1 MTFELERTASAS
13 RARAGRLTTRHGSI
27 ATPVFMPV
35 GTRGTVRTQTFAQ
48 LEQLGASMLLANTYH
63 LLLRPGAEVLET
75 FGGLHRWS
83 GWSGSFLTDSGGFQ
97 VFSLAGGGGTTEEGA
112 VLRNPGD
119 GTTHLLTPEGSIAMQ
134 RSIGS
139 DVMMVLDQCIPSTSP
154 LAHARAAMERTHRWA
169 KRSLDARDQSGSSPR
184 QALFAIVQGACVPEL
199 RRESAAALTAI
210 DGFDGFAIGGLAVG
224 EERAQRQDIT
234 ELTAQLLP
242 ADRPRYLMGV
252 GTPLDVIE
260 GIHRGVDMFDCILP
274 TAWAQHGKAF
284 TSHGTIDLRRGV
296 HRMAEQR
303 LDAACDCEACT
314 RVSRSYLHHLIKC
327 AEPLGWQLLATH
339 NIAFYLRLVR
349 EARAHIAA
357 DTWPAFYAE
366 RRQSL
371 ALADPDNP
379 PGRKPKVYA
388 GKPMTRGAFT
398 VHVGETGIAS
408 IQHVASGEVFHSVN
422 HPDREAEEIYVAQ
435 SEGIRRAGRGA
446 PLVVWDIG
454 LGAAHNAMALVR
466 ALDACPGHGEV
477 ELVSFET
484 DLDALHLALAHGKH
498 FSHLRHPAPNILA
511 VRGVFERPGLRWRL
525 VPGDFRETFAAEP
538 APDVIFFDPFS
549 QKVATG
555 PWSPSAFRALYAH
568 LTRPTELFTF
578 SSSTAVRAAML
589 GAGFFVARGVPS
601 GPKEETTIA
610 LAHMEPEARNAY
622 ALLDREWLERR
633 AHTID
638 RAIEDHAQFA
648 RVLSG

>member
-1 MTFELERTASAS
+1 MTFELERTATGS
-13 RARAGRLTTRHGSI
+13 RARAGRLTTLHGSI

-35 GTRGTVRTQTFAQ
+35 GTRGTVRTQSFTQ

-63 LLLRPGAEVLET
+63 LLLRPGAEVLQR
-75 FGGLHRWS
+75 FGGLHTWA
-83 GWSGSFLTDSGGFQ
+83 GWNGSFLTDSGGFQ
-97 VFSLAGGGGTTEEGA
+97 VFSLAGGGGTTEDGA
-112 VLRNPGD
+112 VLRNPDD
-119 GTTHLLTPEGSIAMQ
+119 GIEQLLTPEGSIAMQ
-134 RSIGS
+134 RAIGS

-154 LAHARAAMERTHRWA
+154 LAQARAAMERTHRWA
-169 KRSLDARDQSGSSPR
+169 KRSLAERARTAGSHPP

-210 DGFDGFAIGGLAVG
+210 DGFDGYAIGGLAVG

-252 GTPLDVIE
+252 GTPLDVLE
-260 GIHRGVDMFDCILP
+260 GIHRGVDMFDCIMP

-284 TSHGTIDLRRGV
+284 TSHGMIDLRRGV
-296 HRMAEQR
+296 HRMTEQR

-327 AEPLGWQLLATH
+327 GEPLGWQLLATH
-339 NIAFYLRLVR
+339 NIAFYLRLMR
-349 EARAHIAA
+349 EARTHIAA
-357 DTWPAFYAE
+357 DTWSTFYAE

-379 PGRKPKVYA
+379 PGRRPKVRA
-388 GKPMTRGAFT
+388 GKPMTLGAFT
-398 VHVGETGIAS
+398 VHLADDTGVAS

-422 HPDREAEEIYVAQ
+422 HPDEEAEQIYVAQ
-435 SEGIRRAGRGA
+435 SHGIRRARRGE

-466 ALDACPGHGEV
+466 ALDAAPGHGDV
-477 ELVSFET
+477 ELVSFEQ
-484 DLDALHLALAHGKH
+484 DLDGLRLALSHGKH
-498 FSHLRHPAPNILA
+498 FAHLRHPAPNVLA
-511 VRGVFERPGLRWRL
+511 VRGAFERPGLRWRL
-525 VPGDFRETFAAEP
+525 VTGDFVETMPGQP

-549 QKVATG
+549 QKVDVG
-555 PWSPSAFRALYAH
+555 LWSPATFRAVYAH

-589 GAGFFVARGVPS
+589 SAGFFVARGVPS

-622 ALLDREWLERR
+622 ALLDRAWLDRR
-633 AHTID
+633 VD
-638 RAIEDHAQFA
+638 AIGHALEGHAQFA
-648 RVLSG
+648 

>member
-1 MTFELERTASAS
+1 
-13 RARAGRLTTRHGSI
+13 
-27 ATPVFMPV
+27 V
-35 GTRGTVRTQTFAQ
+35 
-48 LEQLGASMLLANTYH
+48 
-63 LLLRPGAEVLET
+63 
-75 FGGLHRWS
+75 
-83 GWSGSFLTDSGGFQ
+83 
-97 VFSLAGGGGTTEEGA
+97 
-112 VLRNPGD
+112 
-119 GTTHLLTPEGSIAMQ
+119 
-134 RSIGS
+134 
-139 DVMMVLDQCIPSTSP
+139 
-154 LAHARAAMERTHRWA
+154 
-169 KRSLDARDQSGSSPR
+169 
-184 QALFAIVQGACVPEL
+184 LFAIVQGACVPEL

-252 GTPLDVIE
+252 GTPLDVLE
-260 GIHRGVDMFDCILP
+260 GMHRGVDMFDCILP

-303 LDAACDCEACT
+303 LDAACECEACT

-339 NIAFYLRLVR
+339 NIAFYLKLMR
-349 EARAHIAA
+349 EARAHIVA
-357 DTWPAFYAE
+357 DTWTTFYAE

-379 PGRKPKVYA
+379 PGRRPKMRA
-388 GKPMTRGAFT
+388 AKPMTRGAFT
-398 VHVGETGIAS
+398 VHLAETGIAS

-422 HPDREAEEIYVAQ
+422 HPDREADEVYVAQ
-435 SEGIRRAGRGA
+435 SEGIRRARQGS
-446 PLVVWDIG
+446 PLIVWDIG

-466 ALDACPGHGEV
+466 ALDAAPGHGDI
-477 ELVSFET
+477 ELVSFEQ
-484 DLDALHLALAHGKH
+484 DLDGLLLALSHGKH
-498 FSHLRHPAPNILA
+498 FAHLRHPAPNVLA

-525 VPGDFRETFAAEP
+525 VPGDFRATSLLEP

-549 QKVATG
+549 QKVDVG
-555 PWSPSAFRALYAH
+555 PWSPATFAALFAQ

-589 GAGFFVARGVPS
+589 SAGFYVARGVPS

-610 LAHMEPEARNAY
+610 LAHMEAAARNTY
-622 ALLDREWLERR
+622 ALLGRDWMERR
-633 AHTID
+633 AHAID
-638 RAIEDHAQFA
+638 GAARDHAQFTQ
-648 RVLSG
+648 VVST